1 MFQFPTF
8 ASFNY
13 VFIKGYRLNGGLPH
27 SDIRGSLGALAS
39 PQLFAACHVLLRLPM
54 PRHSLCALLSLNLS
68 LTENLFSVR
77 VSS

>member
-39 PQLFAACHVLLRLPM
+39 PRLFAKCCVLLRLLV
-54 PRHSLCALLSLNLS
+54 PRHSPNALVF
-68 LTENLFSVR
+68 LFSAV
-77 VSS
+77 